1 MYRRV
6 HCWNMV
12 ASKAPVRLMARLEN
26 QSKFT
31 QIAYLGGENGGGSA
45 TVEGIDARDRLVSAR
60 S

>member
-1 MYRRV
+1 
-6 HCWNMV
+6 MV